1 MAASVEHLH
10 LLDAEDNEEYTIIIS
25 LKDAEKAR
33 NDMNFATILLQEAK
47 KQQDN
52 KQTSSNNMEL
62 SNTSSLIHYA
72 SSNESNSCEP
82 TEGMHIWIKPCYYY
96 IYTASIKINSIAEKV
111 LSSSTGIK

>member
-10 LLDAEDNEEYTIIIS
+10 LLDAEDNEEYTIIVS
-25 LKDAEKAR
+25 LEDTEKAR

-72 SSNESNSCEP
+72 STNSNESNSCEP
-82 TEGMHIWIKPCYYY
+82 TEDMHIWMKSCYYY
-96 IYTASIKINSIAEKV
+96 IYTASI
-111 LSSSTGIK
+111 